1 MQIESNCNV
10 MSVDAKNDAA
20 KDLVCL
26 LPESYDP
33 SVKEVQMG
41 LDESGVSLMRE
52 ACYANNLLR

>member
-1 MQIESNCNV
+1 
-10 MSVDAKNDAA
+10 MSVDAKNNAA
-20 KDLVCL
+20 EDMVCL
-26 LPESYDP
+26 LPYSYDP